1 MELLGAARRILAQ
14 APVCDSCLGRPFADR
29 SHGLTVAERGRA
41 LRITV
46 ALADDGEYARYDGGC
61 WVCED
66 LCATFDTWADRVV
79 DRLEDYVFETYQIGS
94 RVPPLYEENERL
106 LREEAGLEPDAGE
119 AMKAEVNREVGK
131 RVGRALD
138 VQVDFGRPDVLA
150 ILELEA
156 DLVETQINPAFVY
169 GRYRKLE
176 RGLPQTEW
184 PCRECGG
191 SGRQDGD
198 PCDHCGGDGY
208 LYADSVEELVAP
220 VIQDAMDGIDAT
232 FHGAGREDVDA
243 RMLETGRPFV
253 VEVDH
258 PTDRFPDVEALEAAV
273 NNHAADRVE
282 VDDLQLAT
290 YEMVERVKELPATKT
305 YRARVAFEASVEAVA
320 FESALSALDGA
331 TIEQDTPQRVSHR
344 RAEKTR
350 QRTVHRIDGTLEN
363 PSEAT
368 IEVQG
373 EGGLY
378 IKELMHGDD
387 GRTRPSLAGQLET
400 EATVT
405 ALDVVAVEAA
415 EGRFADPDYLREA
428 PEAAA
433 GD

>member
-1 MELLGAARRILAQ
+1 MELLGAARRVLAQ

-29 SHGLTVAERGRA
+29 SHGLTVAERGRS
-41 LRITV
+41 LRIAV
-46 ALADDGEYARYDGGC
+46 ALVDDAEYAPYDGGC

-66 LCATFDTWADRVV
+66 LCADFETWAARVV
-79 DRLEDYVFETYQIGS
+79 DRLEGYVFETYQIGS

-106 LREEAGLEPDAGE
+106 LREEAGLDPDAGE
-119 AMKAEVNREVGK
+119 ALKAEVNREVGK

-138 VQVDFGRPDVLA
+138 VEVEFGRPDVLA

-156 DLVETQINPAFVY
+156 DLVETRINPAFVY

-191 SGRQDGD
+191 SGRQNGD
-198 PCDHCGGDGY
+198 QCGHCDGDGY

-243 RMLETGRPFV
+243 RMLGTGRPFV

-258 PTDRFPDVEALEAAV
+258 PTDRFPDVEALQAAV
-273 NNHAADRVE
+273 NEHAEDRVA

-305 YRARVAFEASVEAVA
+305 YRARIGFEAPVEAA
-320 FESALSALDGA
+320 DFEAALRALDGA
-331 TIEQDTPQRVSHR
+331 RIEQDTPQRVSHR

-350 QRTVHRIDGTLEN
+350 QRTVHEIDGTLES
-363 PSEAT
+363 PTEAT
-368 IEVQG
+368 VEVQG

-378 IKELMHGDD
+378 IKELMHGDE
-387 GRTRPSLAGQLET
+387 GRTRPSLAGELET
-400 EATVT
+400 AVSVT
-405 ALDVVAVEAA
+405 ALDVVAVEAD
-415 EGRFADPDYLREA
+415 EGRFADPDYLRGPPAE
-428 PEAAA
+428 PA
-433 GD
+433 GG

>member
-41 LRITV
+41 LRIAV
-46 ALADDGEYARYDGGC
+46 MLADDEDYAPYDGGC

-66 LCATFDTWADRVV
+66 LCADYDTWADRVV
-79 DRLEDYVFETYQIGS
+79 DRLDGYVFETYQIGS
-94 RVPPLYEENERL
+94 RVPPLCEENERL
-106 LREEAGLEPDAGE
+106 LREEAGLDPDAGE
-119 AMKAEVNREVGK
+119 ALKAEVNREVGK

-138 VQVDFGRPDVLA
+138 VEVDFGRPDVLA

-191 SGRQDGD
+191 SGRQDGEA
-198 PCDHCGGDGY
+198 CGHCGGDGY

-258 PTDRFPDVEALEAAV
+258 PTNRFPDVEALQAAV
-273 NNHAADRVE
+273 NDHADGRVE
-282 VDDLQLAT
+282 VHDLQLAT
-290 YEMVERVKELPATKT
+290 YEMVERVKELAAAKT
-305 YRARVAFEASVEAVA
+305 YRARIEFGATVEAAAVEA
-320 FESALSALDGA
+320 ALSVLNGA

-350 QRTVHRIDGTLEN
+350 QRTVHRIEGVLES
-363 PSEAT
+363 PTEAT
-368 IEVQG
+368 LEVQG

-378 IKELMHGDD
+378 IKELLHGDE
-387 GRTRPSLAGQLET
+387 GRTRPSLTGQLET

-405 ALDVVAVEAA
+405 ALDVVAVEAD
-415 EGRFADPDYLREA
+415 EGRFDDPEYLREP
-428 PEAAA
+428 PEEASR
-433 GD
+433 

>member
-41 LRITV
+41 LRIAV
-46 ALADDGEYARYDGGC
+46 ALADDEDYAPYDGGC

-66 LCATFDTWADRVV
+66 LCADYDTWADRVV
-79 DRLEDYVFETYQIGS
+79 DRLDGYVFETYQIGS
-94 RVPPLYEENERL
+94 RVPPLCEENERL
-106 LREEAGLEPDAGE
+106 LREEAGLDPDAGE
-119 AMKAEVNREVGK
+119 ALKAEVNREVGK

-138 VQVDFGRPDVLA
+138 VEVDFGRPDVLA

-191 SGRQDGD
+191 SGRQDGED
-198 PCDHCGGDGY
+198 CGHCGGDGY

-243 RMLETGRPFV
+243 RMLETGRPFG

-258 PTDRFPDVEALEAAV
+258 PTNRFPDVEALQAAV
-273 NNHAADRVE
+273 NDHADGRVE
-282 VDDLQLAT
+282 VHDLQLAT
-290 YEMVERVKELPATKT
+290 YEMVERVKELPAAKT
-305 YRARVAFEASVEAVA
+305 YRARIEFGATVEAAAVEA
-320 FESALSALDGA
+320 ALSVLNGA

-350 QRTVHRIDGTLEN
+350 QRTVHRIEGVLES
-363 PSEAT
+363 PTEAT
-368 IEVQG
+368 LEVQG

-378 IKELMHGDD
+378 IKELLHGDE
-387 GRTRPSLAGQLET
+387 GRTRPSLTGQLET

-405 ALDVVAVEAA
+405 ALDVVAVEAD
-415 EGRFADPDYLREA
+415 EGRFDDPEYLREP
-428 PEAAA
+428 PEEASR
-433 GD
+433 